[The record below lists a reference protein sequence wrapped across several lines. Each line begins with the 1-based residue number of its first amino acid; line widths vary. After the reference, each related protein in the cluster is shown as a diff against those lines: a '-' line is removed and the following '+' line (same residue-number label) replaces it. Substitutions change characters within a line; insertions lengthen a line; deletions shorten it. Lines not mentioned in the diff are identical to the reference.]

1 MNLAITSDMFKS
13 NTCNTNITM
22 ATITVR
28 IPDKLKEQMDSL
40 DEINWSS
47 VIRNMLEAK
56 IEEEFIRDRFQKVE
70 KEVKEGRYENFE
82 DVMNEFEKKFN
93 LKLKK

>member
-1 MNLAITSDMFKS
+1 MELAISNDSFKS
-13 NTCNTNITM
+13 NKCNTNITM

-47 VIRNMLEAK
+47 VIRNMLEEKVYHYYVLHK
-56 IEEEFIRDRFQKVE
+56 IKLAEEQI
-70 KEVKEGRYENFE
+70 KEGKFENFE
-82 DVMNEFEKKFN
+82 DFMKDMKQKYNIK
-93 LKLKK
+93 

>member
-1 MNLAITSDMFKS
+1 MNLAITSDIFKS
-13 NTCNTNITM
+13 NNCNTNITM
-22 ATITVR
+22 AIITVR
-28 IPDKLKEQMDSL
+28 IPDEMKKRMDSL

-82 DVMNEFEKKFN
+82 DVMDEFEKN
-93 LKLKK
+93 LILN

>member
-1 MNLAITSDMFKS
+1 MNLAIKSDIFKS
-13 NTCNTNITM
+13 NKCNTNITM

-47 VIRNMLEAK
+47 VIRNMLEEKVYHYYVLHK
-56 IEEEFIRDRFQKVE
+56 IKIAEEQI
-70 KEVKEGRYENFE
+70 KEGKFENFE
-82 DVMNEFEKKFN
+82 DVMDELEKKYN
-93 LKLKK
+93 SKSKK

>member
-1 MNLAITSDMFKS
+1 MNLAITSDIFKS
-13 NTCNTNITM
+13 NNCNTNITM
-22 ATITVR
+22 AIITVR
-28 IPDKLKEQMDSL
+28 IPDEMKKRMDSL

-82 DVMNEFEKKFN
+82 DVMDEFEKKFN